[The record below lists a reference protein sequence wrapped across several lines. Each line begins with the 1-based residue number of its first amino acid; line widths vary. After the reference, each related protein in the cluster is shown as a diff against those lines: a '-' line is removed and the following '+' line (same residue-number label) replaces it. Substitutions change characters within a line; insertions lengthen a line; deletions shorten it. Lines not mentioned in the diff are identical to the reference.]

1 MDVGWYGSTELMSLL
16 RKCGL
21 IMNSVTK
28 QIHNMEDS
36 LFNIE
41 AALDIAVS
49 QKDQTELL
57 RKKAKLTKKLNKLQR
72 RINNSNISNTSS
84 RDNDKG
90 WR

>member
-1 MDVGWYGSTELMSLL
+1 
-16 RKCGL
+16 
-21 IMNSVTK
+21 MNSVTK

-72 RINNSNISNTSS
+72 RINNSNISHTSS

>member
-1 MDVGWYGSTELMSLL
+1 
-16 RKCGL
+16 
-21 IMNSVTK
+21 
-28 QIHNMEDS
+28 MEDS

>member
-1 MDVGWYGSTELMSLL
+1 
-16 RKCGL
+16 
-21 IMNSVTK
+21 MNSVTK

-90 WR
+90 WI

>member
-1 MDVGWYGSTELMSLL
+1 
-16 RKCGL
+16 
-21 IMNSVTK
+21 MNSIGK

-57 RKKAKLTKKLNKLQR
+57 RKKAKLVKKLNKLYR
-72 RINNSNISNTSS
+72 KKNNSDSPSAKPNEQRIE
-84 RDNDKG
+84 

>member
-1 MDVGWYGSTELMSLL
+1 
-16 RKCGL
+16 
-21 IMNSVTK
+21 MNSVTR

-36 LFNIE
+36 LFDIE
-41 AALDIAVS
+41 AALDLAVS

-72 RINNSNISNTSS
+72 RINKSS
-84 RDNDKG
+84 DHHTALEDRDIK

>member
-1 MDVGWYGSTELMSLL
+1 
-16 RKCGL
+16 
-21 IMNSVTK
+21 MNSVTK

>member
-1 MDVGWYGSTELMSLL
+1 
-16 RKCGL
+16 
-21 IMNSVTK
+21 MNSIGK

-57 RKKAKLTKKLNKLQR
+57 RKKAKLNKKLNKLYR
-72 RINNSNISNTSS
+72 KMNNSDPSYVQSDEQRTQ
-84 RDNDKG
+84 

>member
-1 MDVGWYGSTELMSLL
+1 MDVGWYGLMELMNLL
-16 RKCGL
+16 RKYGL
-21 IMNSVTK
+21 MSSITK

-41 AALDIAVS
+41 AALDVAVT

-57 RKKAKLTKKLNKLQR
+57 RKKSKLTKKLNKLQR
-72 RINNSNISNTSS
+72 KVDKSNSSSMASDNNDI
-84 RDNDKG
+84 D